1 MKKTL
6 CAATLTLMALPA
18 WSQQPPSDATV
29 EAHVNAATRAA
40 GKDLESLL
48 VLCKPAPVARPP
60 QALVDKGIAAQ
71 IARPAPPP
79 GQAFDNLYFVGAAW
93 ATAWALTTPEGIVIF
108 DPLNNEQEAVT
119 LIEGGLRKLGLDPS
133 RISHLVVSHG
143 HGDHYGGA
151 QYLIGKYKPRVV
163 MSDLDWTM
171 TGTKLEF
178 SSVHWGPPPT
188 RDPTR
193 DLAVKDG
200 DLLTLGGAPIL
211 FPLTP
216 GHTWGTVSPVFD
228 VTWKGTKHR
237 VMIWGGTAF
246 NFGKDIPR
254 MDAYIGGTRRMAAL
268 AKEQGVDVMIS
279 NHAAYD
285 GAIAKTEALRKD
297 PGGANPFVMGTA
309 SVVRALNVMEEC
321 ALAQKDR
328 YLLQP

>member
-119 LIEGGLRKLGLDPS
+119 LIEGGLRKLGLDPA

-171 TGTKLEF
+171 TETKLEF
-178 SSVHWGPPPT
+178 SSVHWGPPPR

-193 DLAVKDG
+193 DLSVKDG

-228 VTWKGTKHR
+228 VTWKGTE
-237 VMIWGGTAF
+237 A
-246 NFGKDIPR
+246 PR
-254 MDAYIGGTRRMAAL
+254 DDLGRHGLQLRQGHPADGCLYRR
-268 AKEQGVDVMIS
+268 
-279 NHAAYD
+279 HAAH
-285 GAIAKTEALRKD
+285 
-297 PGGANPFVMGTA
+297 GGAGEGAGRRRDDLEPRRATTA
-309 SVVRALNVMEEC
+309 AVDQGRRRCARTRA
-321 ALAQKDR
+321 A
-328 YLLQP
+328 PTPS